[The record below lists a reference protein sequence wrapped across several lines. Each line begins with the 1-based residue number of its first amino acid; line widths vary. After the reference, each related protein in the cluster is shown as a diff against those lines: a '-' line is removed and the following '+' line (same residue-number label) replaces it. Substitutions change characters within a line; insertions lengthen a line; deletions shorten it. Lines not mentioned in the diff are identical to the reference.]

1 MMTMMAVKMSA
12 NINTAQRSK
21 LWLTTTHL
29 TCTYWLKAHKVHT
42 MFQDKILGILNKAE
56 NGEKV
61 NPSRKSLYTTLHS
74 LCKHNGTG
82 HASLK

>member
-12 NINTAQRSK
+12 NINTAQCSK

-29 TCTYWLKAHKVHT
+29 TCTDWQKAHIMHS
-42 MFQDKILGILNKAE
+42 MSLDKILDILNKAE